1 MKQSIIITYHKN
13 KDMLLFCL
21 SRLFKTVPKDVE
33 IYIIGNNVNRAE
45 LDNIDITDSRCKYH
59 KVYQNLQYP
68 KALNLSVKECTGE
81 IITFVD
87 ADIFVWDG
95 WYEALLKTFSSSDKI
110 GVAGAKL
117 LNPLNN
123 RILDFGIMYSK
134 YNAAHTMM
142 GLLYNH
148 PLAATDRQV
157 QTVCS
162 AIMMTTKTLYQ
173 KIGGMDEDI
182 PYSYT
187 DCDYCFRLRDA
198 GYETWVSAG
207 SVAYHKGGTDPNN
220 SKSNFSYYRLDAKG
234 MYGMKDYAKMIYDNV
249 AWYKISADYFKK
261 TYPLVVHQYLM
272 LDFTT
277 LYDRDSFY
285 KIIEKS
291 LDIQL
296 LDIIERPNAIRDNE
310 HIVLYNDSS
319 FEFIDLVTPI
329 IYFVDTFISLF
340 DNELWFRMRNIQD
353 DLVVDRHGNILSLQ
367 LIAERK
373 C

>member
-1 MKQSIIITYHKN
+1 M
-13 KDMLLFCL
+13 FCL
-21 SRLFKTVPKDVE
+21 NRIIRTVPENIE
-33 IYIIGNNVNRAE
+33 IFIIGNNVDPNE
-45 LDNIDITDSRCKYH
+45 LDLEINNSRCRYY

-68 KALNLSVKECTGE
+68 KALNISVKECKGE

-95 WYEALLKTFSSSDKI
+95 WYEALLKTFLSSDKI

-117 LNPLNN
+117 INPLNN

-134 YNAAHTMM
+134 FNAAHTMM
-142 GLLYNH
+142 GLLFDH
-148 PLAATDRQV
+148 PLAENDRQV

-173 KIGGMDEDI
+173 QVGGMDEDI

-187 DCDYCFRLRDA
+187 DCDYCFRLRDI

-207 SVAYHKGGTDPNN
+207 ARAYHKGETDPNN

-234 MYGMKDYAKMIYDNV
+234 MYGMKDYKKMVYDNKT
-249 AWYKISADYFKK
+249 WYKISADFFLR
-261 TYPLVVHQYLM
+261 TFPLSVYRYLL

-285 KIIEKS
+285 KIITES
-291 LDIQL
+291 LAIQF
-296 LDIIERPNAIRDNE
+296 LDIIQRPDSIRDNK
-310 HIVLYNDSS
+310 HIVLYNAAS

-329 IYFVDTFISLF
+329 LYFVDTFVSLF
-340 DNELWFRMRNIQD
+340 DNELWFRMRNISY
-353 DLVVDRHGNILSLQ
+353 DLVVDRHGNILPLRS
-367 LIAERK
+367 IAEK
-373 C
+373 TC

>member
-13 KDMLLFCL
+13 RDMLLFCL
-21 SRLFKTVPKDVE
+21 NRLLKTVPENVE
-33 IYIIGNNVNRAE
+33 IFIIGNNVNRAE
-45 LDNIDITDSRCKYH
+45 IDFEISNSRCRYY

-95 WYEALLKTFSSSDKI
+95 WYEALLKTFSYSDKI
-110 GVAGAKL
+110 GVVGAKL
-117 LNPLNN
+117 INPLNN

-134 YNAAHTMM
+134 FNAAHTMM
-142 GLLYNH
+142 GLLHDH
-148 PLAATDRQV
+148 PLAATDRKV

-162 AIMMTTKTLYQ
+162 AIMMTTKALYQ

-187 DCDYCFRLRDA
+187 DCDYCFRLRDI

-207 SVAYHKGGTDPNN
+207 AVAYHKGGTDLNN

-234 MYGMKDYAKMIYDNV
+234 MYGMKDYAKMIYDNA
-249 AWYKISADYFKK
+249 AWYQISADYFLK

-285 KIIEKS
+285 KLIKET

-319 FEFIDLVTPI
+319 FEFIDLGTPI
-329 IYFVDTFISLF
+329 VYFVDTFVALF
-340 DNELWFRMRNIQD
+340 DNELWFCMRNIQY
-353 DLVVDRHGNILSLQ
+353 DLVVDRHGNILPLS
-367 LIAERK
+367 LIAARK

>member
-21 SRLFKTVPKDVE
+21 NRLLKTVPEDVE
-33 IYIIGNNVNRAE
+33 IFIIGNNINKSE
-45 LDNIDITDSRCKYH
+45 LDVDIKDSRCKYY

-68 KALNLSVKECTGE
+68 KALNISVEKCSGE

-95 WYEALLKTFSSSDKI
+95 WYEALLKTFTSSEKI

-117 LNPLNN
+117 INPLNN
-123 RILDFGIMYSK
+123 RIIDYGIMYSK

-142 GLLYNH
+142 GLLYDH
-148 PLAATDRQV
+148 PLSQVDRRV

-162 AIMMTTKTLYQ
+162 AIMMTTKTLYKQ
-173 KIGGMDEDI
+173 IGGMDEDI

-187 DCDYCFRLRDA
+187 DCDYCFRLRDI

-207 SVAYHKGGTDPNN
+207 AVAYHKGGTDPNN

-234 MYGMKDYAKMIYDNV
+234 MYGMKDYSKIVYDNIT
-249 AWYKISADYFKK
+249 WYEKSADYFLK
-261 TYPLVVHQYLM
+261 TYPLKVHQYIM

-277 LYDRDSFY
+277 LYDRDSFHQMI
-285 KIIEKS
+285 KEV
-291 LDIQL
+291 LCIQY
-296 LDIIERPNAIRDNE
+296 LDIIEKPNATRDNE
-310 HIVLYNDSS
+310 QIVLYNDSS
-319 FEFIDLVTPI
+319 FEFIDLITPI
-329 IYFVDTFISLF
+329 IYFVDTFVALF
-340 DNELWFRMRNIQD
+340 NNELWFRMRDIQY
-353 DLVVDRHGNILSLQ
+353 DLVIDRHGNILPLS

>member
-134 YNAAHTMM
+134 
-142 GLLYNH
+142 
-148 PLAATDRQV
+148 
-157 QTVCS
+157 
-162 AIMMTTKTLYQ
+162 
-173 KIGGMDEDI
+173 
-182 PYSYT
+182 
-187 DCDYCFRLRDA
+187 
-198 GYETWVSAG
+198 
-207 SVAYHKGGTDPNN
+207 
-220 SKSNFSYYRLDAKG
+220 
-234 MYGMKDYAKMIYDNV
+234 
-249 AWYKISADYFKK
+249 
-261 TYPLVVHQYLM
+261 
-272 LDFTT
+272 
-277 LYDRDSFY
+277 
-285 KIIEKS
+285 
-291 LDIQL
+291 
-296 LDIIERPNAIRDNE
+296 
-310 HIVLYNDSS
+310 
-319 FEFIDLVTPI
+319 
-329 IYFVDTFISLF
+329 
-340 DNELWFRMRNIQD
+340 
-353 DLVVDRHGNILSLQ
+353 
-367 LIAERK
+367 
-373 C
+373 